1 MVKILHTADWHVG
14 RTIRGR
20 SREDE
25 HRAVLAEIASIAAD
39 EQVDL
44 VLLAGDVFDGPAPS
58 PTTEEI
64 VYQGLL
70 ALANVA
76 PVVLVAGN
84 HDSPSRLSAVEPLLR
99 LGRVQVGAR
108 VAREGTVDF
117 EDLATRIALV
127 PFISKKGIIRA
138 EQILSLDSTE
148 LRTEF
153 ADRIKEII
161 AALCVGMTIHT
172 VNIVLGHLMV
182 HGGQTGGGERSAH
195 LFEYAIPTA
204 SFPSHFNY
212 VALGH
217 LHRPQRIPAAVPT
230 WYAGSPLH
238 FDFGEEKDRN
248 AVLLV
253 TAEPGLPAVVEPRYL
268 EAGRRLATLRGTLE
282 EIRGADVGDAYLRIE
297 LDDPLRIGLLE
308 ETRQLF
314 PNAVEVRLRSPSPGD
329 TSRGPGRIGRPPAEL
344 FADYLEGRSIAD
356 RRLNELFS
364 ELLAEAEEASV

>member
-161 AALCVGMTIHT
+161 AALCVGMTIDT

-217 LHRPQRIPAAVPT
+217 LHRPQRIPGAVPT
-230 WYAGSPLH
+230 WYAGSPLQL
-238 FDFGEEKDRN
+238 DFGEEKDRN

-356 RRLNELFS
+356 RRLNELFA
-364 ELLAEAEEASV
+364 ELLAEAQEASV